1 MAFGGGRDWRQ
12 DSVLAAKGFSW
23 GPVAMCPEERKVQ
36 CEDQH
41 EGKASEKN
49 GPRNKSPHWVKVS
62 DGESC

>member
-23 GPVAMCPEERKVQ
+23 GPVAMCPEGRKVQ

-41 EGKASEKN
+41 EGKMDPEIKAHA
-49 GPRNKSPHWVKVS
+49 G
-62 DGESC
+62 